1 MKLSSLFVCLSAVLT
16 AVFLF
21 EGCSSA
27 PGSSGPATGSPT
39 QAPAPASPNDFKVAL
54 ITPGNID
61 DGGWSQNAYEGLKK
75 TEKELGASVA
85 NSVAGSPAEAFSDF
99 RNYADKGTN
108 LIIGHA
114 SEWFDPKLQEIAAA
128 HPKTTIL
135 ISGQNAKDN
144 IIGVR
149 FVLED
154 GCYVLGQLA
163 ALMSKSKVL
172 GCVGPE
178 EIPVISSTFQAF
190 EAGAKSV
197 DKNIKVN
204 VVWTKDSKDIARAKE
219 ITLNLLNQ
227 GADFVFHNAND
238 AAAGVFQAVQEKN
251 KQGGSVFAFGSN
263 GDQSR
268 MAEDVILASAIL
280 DIPSAFLNIAKT
292 VKDGKVVPG
301 VQYLGIPEGA
311 VGVAYNKKLEG
322 KIPVEVRK
330 QVDETIEKI
339 KKQELKV
346 PRLELK

>member
-1 MKLSSLFVCLSAVLT
+1 MKTLAISLILIAAVAAALWMIST
-16 AVFLF
+16 PAVVTVKTM
-21 EGCSSA
+21 
-27 PGSSGPATGSPT
+27 PM
-39 QAPAPASPNDFKVAL
+39 PAPVPNTGGSFKAAL

-75 TEKELGASVA
+75 IEKELGAETAHSVA
-85 NSVAGSPAEAFSDF
+85 ASPTEAFADF

-114 SEWFDPKLQEIAAA
+114 SEWFDPKLIEIASA
-128 HPKTTIL
+128 HPQTTFL

-178 EIPVISSTFQAF
+178 EIPVIDSTFKAF

-197 DKNIKVN
+197 KPDIVVKVA
-204 VVWTKDSKDIARAKE
+204 WTKDSKDIARAKE
-219 ITLNLLNQ
+219 ITLTMLGQ
-227 GADFVFHNAND
+227 GADLIFHNAND
-238 AAAGVFQAVQEKN
+238 GAAGVFQAVQEKS
-251 KQGGSVFAFGSN
+251 KQGNVVFAFGSN
-263 GDQSR
+263 GDQSS
-268 MAEDVILASAIL
+268 MADDVILASAIL
-280 DIPSAFLNIAKT
+280 DIPSAFLSIGKQ
-292 VKDGKVVPG
+292 VKDGNSPKG
-301 VQYLGIPEGA
+301 VQYLGTPEGA
-311 VGVAYNKKLEG
+311 VGVAYNKKLES
-322 KIPVEVRK
+322 KISAEIRK
-330 QVDETIEKI
+330 QVDETFDKI
-339 KKQELKV
+339 KKRELKV